1 MDRSLIA
8 LASLSGLVSVALG
21 AFGAHGLKERVS
33 AELLQTWE
41 TAARY
46 QATHALATL
55 AAAWLLSQ
63 WPSARAA
70 GLAGW
75 CFLGGTLLF
84 SGSLYAL
91 VLSGQ
96 RWLGAVTPFGGLLFM
111 AGWALL
117 AWAGWRG

>member
-1 MDRSLIA
+1 MERSLIA
-8 LASLSGLVSVALG
+8 LASLSGLLSVALG
-21 AFGAHGLKERVS
+21 AFGAHGLKERVT

-55 AAAWLLSQ
+55 AAAWMLSQ
-63 WPSARAA
+63 WPAARAA

-75 CFLGGTLLF
+75 CFLGGSLLF
-84 SGSLYAL
+84 SGSLYLL
-91 VLSGQ
+91 VVSGQ

-111 AGWALL
+111 AGWGCL
-117 AWAGWRG
+117 AWAAWRG